1 MSQFHLPDSR
11 DLTAFIAVAEE
22 MSFRKAADRLDI
34 DQSVLSRRI
43 RQFEDA
49 IGFQLFFR
57 TTRDVS
63 LTEAGRILLA
73 RGKFLVNDLAQAVSD
88 AQRAAEGRSGLL
100 RLAYMSFAAT
110 KLMPDIVRRYTALY
124 PEIALEISYLSTTA
138 QKRAILRDEI
148 DAGFLLGPLDDPSL
162 DSIALTRE
170 GLRLVMRSDHPLA
183 HRATITMQN
192 VASCQLVLG
201 NANEWDFFRALIDKP
216 FAKKGLKLNITYEA
230 SNTMGILGLVAGGLG
245 QTIYVDSITRI
256 QPEGLVSRS
265 ISDCD
270 ASITTALAWRR
281 GHQTPIIRNL
291 IAAARSNLS
300 APARLG

>member
-1 MSQFHLPDSR
+1 MMRPILGSENLAVSFGAFRRAAPWSWHHSR
-11 DLTAFIAVAEE
+11 D
-22 MSFRKAADRLDI
+22 SHNHHRPDRK
-34 DQSVLSRRI
+34 RRH
-43 RQFEDA
+43 
-49 IGFQLFFR
+49 
-57 TTRDVS
+57 
-63 LTEAGRILLA
+63 
-73 RGKFLVNDLAQAVSD
+73 
-88 AQRAAEGRSGLL
+88 
-100 RLAYMSFAAT
+100 
-110 KLMPDIVRRYTALY
+110 RRH
-124 PEIALEISYLSTTA
+124 
-138 QKRAILRDEI
+138 
-148 DAGFLLGPLDDPSL
+148 
-162 DSIALTRE
+162 LTRE

-183 HRATITMQN
+183 HRATITMHD

-291 IAAARSNLS
+291 IAAARANLS